1 MDVHAGIVEQW
12 VRRIVDTYGARLGE
26 RGLDSEERRKSNGFC
41 ALCVATLLDL
51 EEARAVD
58 CLTDGGQD
66 GGVDAIHV
74 SETVHDRF
82 TVSLFQAKYFQNL
95 DGKRAFP
102 GGELTKL
109 IHIVDTIFDPSRSLR
124 GLRDIAH
131 VVEDIR
137 SRISDG
143 AIPQVRVVLCCNGA
157 RWQQD
162 GDALIER
169 AGFDVAQ
176 VQWEFLNHRRLVEL
190 KTPREIDT
198 TLFFEG
204 DAAVEELS
212 FRRVFIGRISVQQI
226 AALMDQ
232 FGDALL
238 ERNIRRF
245 LGQAN
250 RVNKDMMATLAQ
262 PETRQNFYFFNNGIT
277 MICRDFA
284 LNGLQKQNFPVPV
297 KGLQIING
305 AQTCKTIQH
314 VLQAH
319 PGEDFSSAQVMVRL
333 YKIDDEAHELVD
345 RITYATNS
353 QTPIEMQDLRAN
365 DEVQRRLVLDVQA
378 LGYVYAPRRG
388 LQGARG
394 DEIGSNEAAE
404 AVMAVW
410 RQRPHVART
419 AGMKLFDQYYREV
432 FTPTLT
438 GSEVIAAVW
447 VLRDVL
453 ARQRKREY
461 PVWAEPF
468 VPYAGH
474 HLAMLIWGAS
484 VEEGV
489 PVGASGRSGGSLDH
503 KQIERL
509 RERWRATAQ
518 PRYEE
523 ALEALAL
530 TLMVFNVEPGEPGM
544 LRKIS
549 ALLRSGA
556 LVDLLKVHLRRPGI
570 GLTALREA
578 FGEKLEAW
586 KQRCAGQGHQLELAD
601 EVDA

>member
-1 MDVHAGIVEQW
+1 LYGPRAMDVHAGIVEQW

-26 RGLDSEERRKSNGFC
+26 RGLDSEERRKSNAFC

-143 AIPQVRVVLCCNGA
+143 AIPQARVVLCCNGA

-169 AGFDVAQ
+169 AGFDPTQ
-176 VQWEFLNHRRLVEL
+176 VQWEFVNHRRLVEL

-212 FRRVFIGRISVQQI
+212 YRRVFVGRIGVQQI

-232 FGDALL
+232 FGDSLL

-245 LGQAN
+245 LGPAN
-250 RVNKDMMATLAQ
+250 RVNKDMMSTLTQLA
-262 PETRQNFYFFNNGIT
+262 TRQNFYFFNNGIT

-314 VLQAH
+314 VLQMH
-319 PGEDFSSAQVMVRL
+319 SGEDFSQAQVMVRL
-333 YKIDDEAHELVD
+333 YKIDGEDHELID

-378 LGYVYAPRRG
+378 LGYTYSPKRG
-388 LQGARG
+388 MDGARG
-394 DEIGSNEAAE
+394 DAIGSVEAAE

-410 RQRPHVART
+410 RGRPHVART

-432 FTPTLT
+432 FDSTLT
-438 GSEVIAAVW
+438 GAQLVSAALMV
-447 VLRDVL
+447 RDVKERL
-453 ARQRKREY
+453 RRGDY
-461 PVWAEPF
+461 PAWADVF
-468 VPYAGH
+468 MPYASH
-474 HLAMLIWGAS
+474 HLAAMVAAAVMREIEVEGPLNGGRFGRFVEQWRAGAS
-484 VEEGV
+484 ERHESLIEILGLTLLMNA
-489 PVGASGRSGGSLDH
+489 GDFSNSYALRRMSALFRGGMLAEFLLDYVSSPA
-503 KQIERL
+503 RGPDLL
-509 RERWRATAQ
+509 RE
-518 PRYEE
+518 
-523 ALEALAL
+523 L
-530 TLMVFNVEPGEPGM
+530 F
-544 LRKIS
+544 
-549 ALLRSGA
+549 GA
-556 LVDLLKVHLRRPGI
+556 
-570 GLTALREA
+570 
-578 FGEKLEAW
+578 KLEAW
-586 KQRCAGQGHQLELAD
+586 KQRCAGRGHQLELAD